1 MSLSGIARLG
11 SCVLLAPQQIYLAW
25 GDRKS
30 CLWKQKLSETNRCVG
45 MTRRRAWRFER
56 SLRNVEFSLVRPRC
70 EDRGS
75 RKFTI
80 TAASDDDDQNRLMFC
95 LFWYKTKLKV
105 FILASISYRL
115 YSWLI
120 SSRRPVVYF
129 VNVIWMIDR
138 VNRMGNSWVY
148 RVRNFE
154 Q

>member
-1 MSLSGIARLG
+1 MRKISNYTRTRIELLDNRASIQLEYLKPCEGLQVSLSGIARLG

-30 CLWKQKLSETNRCVG
+30 CLWKQELSETNRCVG
-45 MTRRRAWRFER
+45 MTRRRARRFER

-70 EDRGS
+70 EDRGR

-80 TAASDDDDQNRLMFC
+80 TAASDGDDQNRLMFC

-115 YSWLI
+115 YS
-120 SSRRPVVYF
+120 
-129 VNVIWMIDR
+129 
-138 VNRMGNSWVY
+138 
-148 RVRNFE
+148 
-154 Q
+154 